1 MLPSFTAQRNCHRR
15 GAASVELAVC
25 LPVIIL
31 IVFGAIETCSI
42 VFLQQNLQ
50 LIAYEA
56 ARVAASPYHDAQDG
70 RTAGRLVMDQFELH
84 GGTVTIETSPLP
96 GHSDISLVSAAV
108 TLPVATNRILPAWAL
123 PVPQLSAHC
132 TMVKEKDS

>member
-1 MLPSFTAQRNCHRR
+1 MLPSFTAKRYCRRR

-25 LPVIIL
+25 LPVILL

-56 ARVAASPYHDAQDG
+56 ARVAASPYHDTQDG
-70 RTAGRLVMDQFELH
+70 RTAGLQIMDQLELH
-84 GGTVTIETSPLP
+84 EGTVTIETSPLP
-96 GHSDISLVSAAV
+96 GHSDIGLVRAAV
-108 TLPVATNRILPAWAL
+108 TLPVAANRILPPWAL
-123 PVPQLSAHC
+123 PVSQLSAHC

>member
-1 MLPSFTAQRNCHRR
+1 MLPSFTAKRNGRRR

-25 LPVIIL
+25 LPVILL

-56 ARVAASPYHDAQDG
+56 TRVAASPYHDAQDG
-70 RTAGRLVMDQFELH
+70 RTAGQQIMDQLELH
-84 GGTVTIETSPLP
+84 GGTVTIETAALP
-96 GHSDISLVSAAV
+96 GHSDISLVRAAV
-108 TLPVATNRILPAWAL
+108 TLPVAANRILPPWAV
-123 PVPQLSAHC
+123 PVSQLAASCA
-132 TMVKEKDS
+132 MVKEKEQ

>member
-1 MLPSFTAQRNCHRR
+1 MIL
-15 GAASVELAVC
+15 
-25 LPVIIL
+25 L

-70 RTAGRLVMDQFELH
+70 RTAGRQIMDQLELR
-84 GGTVTIETSPLP
+84 GGTVTIETDQIFTVLMGDAVACVLSENLPTPLVKV
-96 GHSDISLVSAAV
+96 GVEDEFGQSGLITAERDELMEHFAFGAADLAVS
-108 TLPVATNRILPAWAL
+108 
-123 PVPQLSAHC
+123 
-132 TMVKEKDS
+132 VKECLKKKERVR